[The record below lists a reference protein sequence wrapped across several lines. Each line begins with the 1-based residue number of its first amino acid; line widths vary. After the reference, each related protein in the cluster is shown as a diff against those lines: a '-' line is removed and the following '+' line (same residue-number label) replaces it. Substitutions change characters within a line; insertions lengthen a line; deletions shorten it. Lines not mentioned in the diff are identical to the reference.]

1 MLDHLHRGDQIEPG
15 AFITQGPDLA
25 RAIVD
30 LQTHFGGVAPGDC
43 DVLRR
48 GVDRRHLRAKP
59 GERRSKEH
67 TSELQSLMRISYA
80 VFCSK
85 KTKISQ
91 HVTTNHH
98 DDTPIHNQTYD
109 RNDNPYH
116 PS

>member
-1 MLDHLHRGDQIEPG
+1 MLDHLHRGDQIEPW

-59 GERRSKEH
+59 GDRLRQTASAAPDVPRRPARQRMEVAPGCAELGSASRWER
-67 TSELQSLMRISYA
+67 
-80 VFCSK
+80 V
-85 KTKISQ
+85 
-91 HVTTNHH
+91 
-98 DDTPIHNQTYD
+98 
-109 RNDNPYH
+109 
-116 PS
+116 

>member
-1 MLDHLHRGDQIEPG
+1 MRISDWSSDVCSSDLG

-59 GERRSKEH
+59 GERLRQKASAATDVQRRPAASGWRSRRDAPKWE
-67 TSELQSLMRISYA
+67 SMRSR
-80 VFCSK
+80 
-85 KTKISQ
+85 T
-91 HVTTNHH
+91 
-98 DDTPIHNQTYD
+98 
-109 RNDNPYH
+109 
-116 PS
+116 